1 MYIGD
6 RRSGGSTCWRRE
18 ITWVNEAHLELT
30 KLGHVRRSS
39 AAPPSFFSLSP
50 DNENSV
56 LFLAASM
63 LLTHNLIHRFANV
76 LFFSY
81 LPRVC
86 DDISSSLTRF
96 SQSGTSGMYI
106 RTGRRDLIHEK
117 SESHLPGG
125 WKLTFIPHNPL
136 APRCIRMMKRAK
148 IFSNNTKT
156 NKP

>member
-117 SESHLPGG
+117 RKKWITSSG
-125 WKLTFIPHNPL
+125 WLKVNFHSTQSVSPAVYTDDETGQDLLQQH
-136 APRCIRMMKRAK
+136 
-148 IFSNNTKT
+148 
-156 NKP
+156 